1 MRPNLRLLAILAAFV
16 ALFTALVILYA
27 TRGGGDTRGEPSFD
41 PTAWFT
47 PQWEELLG
55 GDASM
60 VQAPVLDAVALA
72 QATDL
77 APRDVPAVSA
87 LMSDLALAAASGSG
101 REQFGAYFARNH
113 RRIGQ
118 ATIPGGEFCRDVSV
132 LAVSSFTLP
141 IAPTGS
147 FVKSLVAWTGNCPYP
162 PPSLF
167 GGNAAPLYV
176 NFLYAAR
183 TEVLPY
189 EVPQLPYGDWAP
201 LHPVEIPGTRM
212 FAGASTSLPDAWE
225 VRDLA
230 ACTLPGVAA
239 RLEVATAFEALC
251 QEANGLPLLAVEGL
265 RSPEDQRERFLR
277 AVESYGSERAARARV
292 AYSDG
297 ELCESMHCAGEAIDI
312 APEEGVLRWLQAEV
326 ACLGPSG
333 VSPAPCG
340 PGSRPVTRLERY
352 GFVAPHANQP
362 YHLEFAI
369 GTLDADADL
378 YGDCTPGGVPLPER
392 IVAVFTCRIMES
404 GLGYETPATVID
416 EALAVAQCTSNLDPG
431 FVIHGGKY
439 TEQPHPLTG
448 DVDSRTGIFG
458 LSADVAARW
467 IPSPYTA
474 SMATANIDAAARI
487 YLDERS
493 WGRWGWAPFACAAAD
508 DGFITD
514 SVLVG

>member
-1 MRPNLRLLAILAAFV
+1 MRPNPRLLALVAAVV
-16 ALFTALVILYA
+16 ALAVVYTV
-27 TRGGGDTRGEPSFD
+27 RGGNGTLGEPSFE
-41 PTAWFT
+41 PTTWFA
-47 PQWEELLG
+47 PQWEEILG
-55 GDASM
+55 GDA
-60 VQAPVLDAVALA
+60 PTA
-72 QATDL
+72 QATSLDATALARATDL
-77 APRDVPAVSA
+77 SARDVPAVSA
-87 LMSDLALAAASGSG
+87 LMADLAFAAASGSG
-101 REQFGAYFARNH
+101 REPFDAYFARNH

-167 GGNAAPLYV
+167 GEGVAPVYV

-189 EVPQLPYGDWAP
+189 EVPQLPYGGWAP

-212 FAGASTSLPDAWE
+212 FAGTATSLPDAWE

-230 ACTLPGVAA
+230 ACALPGVAA
-239 RLEVATAFEALC
+239 RIEIATAFEALC

-265 RSPEDQRERFLR
+265 RSPEEQLERFER
-277 AVESYGSERAARARV
+277 AVASYGSERAARARV

-297 ELCESMHCAGEAIDI
+297 GICESMHCAGEAIDV

-333 VSPAPCG
+333 LSSSPCG
-340 PGSRPVTRLERY
+340 AGARPVTRLERY
-352 GFVAPHANQP
+352 GFVAPHASQP

-378 YGDCTPGGVPLPER
+378 YGDCTPGGVPLRER

-404 GLGYETPATVID
+404 GLGYETPASVIG
-416 EALAVAQCTSNLDPG
+416 EAIAVAQCTSNLDPG
-431 FVIHGGKY
+431 FVVHGGKY
-439 TEQPHPLTG
+439 VDRPHPTTG
-448 DVDSRTGIFG
+448 GLDTRTGIFG
-458 LSADVAARW
+458 LSAEVAARW

-474 SMATANIDAAARI
+474 AMATANIDAAARI

-493 WGRWGWAPFACAAAD
+493 WGRWGWAPFACASAD